1 MSEHS
6 LTHTTA
12 EGGRDNKEGH
22 DKQARAS
29 HEGTHLACFRGHDS
43 HQIQPRLK
51 VPIRGTDLGYITLGN
66 LAGGTLA
73 SHHRSVTLWAYTVH
87 SPAPV
92 MLAGGG
98 DVASETDR

>member
-1 MSEHS
+1 MPGAKQKPAGAQELVDLSA
-6 LTHTTA
+6 LALARATNM
-12 EGGRDNKEGH
+12 RDMTS
-22 DKQARAS
+22 KQDAS

-73 SHHRSVTLWAYTVH
+73 SHHRSVTLWAYTVQ
-87 SPAPV
+87 
-92 MLAGGG
+92 
-98 DVASETDR
+98 